1 MYTRLL
7 TISILAL
14 TLAGCASAPHKA
26 VSVKP
31 TTPPAKLMTPCADLP
46 QFKSDSSDTSDL
58 VGYNISLI
66 QAYGHC
72 SLKLKKLQAWVQA
85 NS

>member
-14 TLAGCASAPHKA
+14 TLAGCASTPHKA
-26 VSVKP
+26 VAVKP
-31 TTPPAKLMTPCADLP
+31 ATLMTPCSDLP

-72 SLKLKKLQAWVQA
+72 SLKLQKLQAWVQA